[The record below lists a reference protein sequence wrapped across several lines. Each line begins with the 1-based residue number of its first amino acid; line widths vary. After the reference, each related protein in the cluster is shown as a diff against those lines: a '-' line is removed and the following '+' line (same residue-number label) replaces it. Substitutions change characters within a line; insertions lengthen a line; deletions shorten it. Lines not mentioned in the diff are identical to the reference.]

1 MTLMLVLFKSVRQL
15 YPYIYD
21 MLMVIVML
29 RNVVA
34 PLIHLPFCF
43 NSDVD
48 IDVDDRVEVYDDDE
62 VAVEEGCSLL
72 DACIFVLATFVQ
84 NPFIPFSCS

>member
-15 YPYIYD
+15 YLYIYID
-21 MLMVIVML
+21 GDVG
-29 RNVVA
+29 VVA
-34 PLIHLPFCF
+34 EAVFLHFPFCF
-43 NSDVD
+43 NSDVK
-48 IDVDDRVEVYDDDE
+48 IDVYDGVEVYDDDE

>member
-1 MTLMLVLFKSVRQL
+1 MTLMLVLFRQL
-15 YPYIYD
+15 YLSIFIDGDVDVDAEAALLHFY
-21 MLMVIVML
+21 
-29 RNVVA
+29 
-34 PLIHLPFCF
+34 FCF

-48 IDVDDRVEVYDDDE
+48 IDVDDGVEVYDDDE

-84 NPFIPFSCS
+84 NPFIPLSCS

>member
-1 MTLMLVLFKSVRQL
+1 MTLMLVLFRSVSQL
-15 YPYIYD
+15 YLSIFID
-21 MLMVIVML
+21 GDVDVDAEAALL
-29 RNVVA
+29 
-34 PLIHLPFCF
+34 HFSFCF

-48 IDVDDRVEVYDDDE
+48 IDVGDGVEVYDDDE

-84 NPFIPFSCS
+84 NPFIPLSCS

>member
-1 MTLMLVLFKSVRQL
+1 MVMLML
-15 YPYIYD
+15 
-21 MLMVIVML
+21 ML
-29 RNVVA
+29 RNVA
-34 PLIHLPFCF
+34 AALLHFPFCF
-43 NSDVD
+43 NSDVV
-48 IDVDDRVEVYDDDE
+48 IDVDDGVEVYDDDE

>member
-1 MTLMLVLFKSVRQL
+1 MTLMLVLFRQL
-15 YPYIYD
+15 YLSIFIDGDVDVDAEAALLHFY
-21 MLMVIVML
+21 
-29 RNVVA
+29 
-34 PLIHLPFCF
+34 FCF

-48 IDVDDRVEVYDDDE
+48 IDVDDGVEVYDDDE
-62 VAVEEGCSLL
+62 VANEEGCSLL

>member
-1 MTLMLVLFKSVRQL
+1 ML
-15 YPYIYD
+15 
-21 MLMVIVML
+21 ML
-29 RNVVA
+29 RNVA
-34 PLIHLPFCF
+34 AALLHFPFCF

-48 IDVDDRVEVYDDDE
+48 IDVDDAVEVYDDDE